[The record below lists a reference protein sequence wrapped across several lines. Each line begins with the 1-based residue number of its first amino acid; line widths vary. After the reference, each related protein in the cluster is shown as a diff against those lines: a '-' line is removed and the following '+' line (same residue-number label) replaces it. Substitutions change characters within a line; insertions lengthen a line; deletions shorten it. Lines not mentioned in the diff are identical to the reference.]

1 MQLYVVLF
9 LALPHS
15 TAKNLCGLCFEEE
28 TNVNLHN
35 LMQIL
40 AIANVQFQDFNAWFT
55 VPFLQLQLSLWI
67 RKTNI
72 ACHWLRF

>member
-40 AIANVQFQDFNAWFT
+40 AIANVQFQDFNACAILTATIVFMD
-55 VPFLQLQLSLWI
+55 QE
-67 RKTNI
+67 N
-72 ACHWLRF
+72 